1 MIKQPKVYVKKYDKI
16 FDVIEIHFDINVV
29 YFDDG
34 IRDEYM
40 SMDFED
46 VEFIYNTGYKDMKGN
61 DIYTGDLL
69 EYQNSDEHYLR
80 RYVVEKDEDTEYYY
94 YLTIKERYFV
104 GRLHGMN
111 YDYSVIGN
119 IYENKDLLRESDRRK
134 SIV

>member
-1 MIKQPKVYVKKYDKI
+1 M
-16 FDVIEIHFDINVV
+16 
-29 YFDDG
+29 
-34 IRDEYM
+34 
-40 SMDFED
+40 
-46 VEFIYNTGYKDMKGN
+46 
-61 DIYTGDLL
+61 